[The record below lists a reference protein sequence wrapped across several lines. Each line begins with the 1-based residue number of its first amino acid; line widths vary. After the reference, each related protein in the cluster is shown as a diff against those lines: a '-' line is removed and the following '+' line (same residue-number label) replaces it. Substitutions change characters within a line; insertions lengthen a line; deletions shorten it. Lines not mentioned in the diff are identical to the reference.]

1 MSTGIFGLLMQPSS
15 AEKTET
21 RFHEWQGISGRWW
34 LTIVQPLLAEHIN
47 LPSVYVMVRRDFHG
61 RTYPLYIGQTS
72 DTGRRMDEHLRG
84 KLREAIALG
93 GNELHQHFSAGS
105 ERERVAIE
113 TDLRNGHNAPLNR
126 QNSAAVFGGL
136 LGLGAAHIEKRNQGL
151 AGLLAGRG

>member
-1 MSTGIFGLLMQPSS
+1 MSTGIFGLLMQPPS
-15 AEKTET
+15 AEKTAT
-21 RFHEWQGISGRWW
+21 RFHEWQGASGRWW
-34 LTIVQPLLAEHIN
+34 LTIVQPLLADHLN

-105 ERERVAIE
+105 ERERFALE

-136 LGLGAAHIEKRNQGL
+136 FGLGANYQNQQHQKS
-151 AGLLAGRG
+151 LLGQFVG